1 MTAQE
6 MDAMVQGVFDNI
18 FNSVTKAEPGG
29 KPIAS
34 ASTTML
40 TLMKPGMAIN
50 PADYR
55 NPWTPGN
62 NGGSQDAAINN
73 ARLVDAIPL
82 ANTLYSDSGKTI
94 SQVYGDMLQSVAIP
108 KQPANPANEAQ
119 LNAAYAVLWRSVDVT
134 DPDTGEVKP
143 LTMETQLYRDYLD
156 NQTAYQNAR
165 LAYLQAYLAA
175 QETSQGRNTW
185 PLISPTMQI
194 PVKQAWDKWRSG
206 KADLIEQNLAIMNTC
221 NQNGLQ
227 KAWYK
232 AQALFEGYGAGLD
245 ETGGGS
251 VAVHRVNLIPSN
263 WYSSNDNSGW
273 ATVKIAAGSASTDS
287 SSDYQKWGGSA
298 GFSLG
303 IWSIGASAG
312 GSKESRHFSSQ
323 TQNLS
328 FEFSYKLVGIR
339 RPWMS
344 YHLLG
349 TKTWN
354 LGNFS
359 AIKGGISNGTKNQQD
374 TMWPLMPVSFVVAKG
389 IKIKA
394 SWAQAD
400 WEMMKK
406 TLSVGG
412 SVGIGPFSIGG
423 SYYQSHSEEHWS
435 SAFASGEIIV
445 PGVQIIGW
453 INSIVPYCAPE
464 NMPI

>member
-6 MDAMVQGVFDNI
+6 MDALVQGVFDNI
-18 FNSVTKAEPGG
+18 FNSLTKAEPGG
-29 KPIAS
+29 KPIAT

-50 PADYR
+50 PADFR

-62 NGGSQDAAINN
+62 NNAAGIDAAVNT
-73 ARLVDAIPL
+73 AALVDAIPN
-82 ANTLYSDSGKTI
+82 ANTLYSDSGNKI
-94 SQVYGDMLQSVAIP
+94 SQVYGEILSNVSIP
-108 KQPANPANEAQ
+108 KQPANPALEAQ
-119 LNAAYAVLWRSVDVT
+119 INAAWSVLFRNVDVT
-134 DPDTGEVKP
+134 DPDTGEVKQS
-143 LTMETQLYRDYLD
+143 TIETQLYRDYLD

-165 LAYLQAYLAA
+165 LAYIQAYLAA
-175 QETSQGRNTW
+175 QETPQSRNTW
-185 PLISPTMQI
+185 PLVSPTLQI
-194 PVKQAWDKWRSG
+194 PVKQAWDKWRAN
-206 KADLIEQNLAIMNTC
+206 KADLIEQNLAIMSTSS
-221 NQNGLQ
+221 QNGLQ
-227 KAWYK
+227 KSFKK
-232 AQALFEGYGAGLD
+232 AQDLFEGY
-245 ETGGGS
+245 
-251 VAVHRVNLIPSN
+251 AVTLEEANIHRVSLIPSN
-263 WYSSNDNSGW
+263 WYSSNDNTGW
-273 ATVKIAAGSASTDS
+273 VTVKISAGNSSTDQ
-287 SSDYQKWGGSA
+287 SSDYKKWGGSA

-303 IWSIGASAG
+303 IWSIGASAS
-312 GSKESRHFSSQ
+312 GSKESRNFSSQ
-323 TQNLS
+323 TQSLS

-359 AIKGGISNGTKNQQD
+359 PLKGGISNGTKSQLE

-394 SWAQAD
+394 SWAKAD
-400 WEMMKK
+400 YDMMRS
-406 TLSVGG
+406 TLNAGG

-423 SYYQSHSEEHWS
+423 SYSQSHSEDHWS
-435 SAFASGEIIV
+435 SAFANGEIIV

-464 NMPI
+464 NMPK

>member
-6 MDAMVQGVFDNI
+6 MDALVQGVFDNI
-18 FNSVTKAEPGG
+18 FKSITKAEPGG

-34 ASTTML
+34 SSTTML

-50 PADYR
+50 PEDYR
-55 NPWTPGN
+55 NPWSPGN
-62 NGGSQDAAINN
+62 NGGSQNAAINN
-73 ARLVDAIPL
+73 ARLVDAIPQ
-82 ANTLYSDSGKTI
+82 ANTLYTDSGKTI
-94 SQVYGDMLQSVAIP
+94 SQVYGDILQAVAIP

-119 LNAAYAVLWRSVDVT
+119 QNAAYAVLWRSVDVT
-134 DPDTGEVKP
+134 DPDTGDVKP

-165 LAYLQAYLAA
+165 LAYLQSYLVA
-175 QETSQGRNTW
+175 QETPQGRNTW
-185 PLISPTMQI
+185 PLVSPTMQI
-194 PVKQAWDKWRSG
+194 PVKQAWDRWRSG
-206 KADLIEQNLAIMNTC
+206 KADLIEQNLAIMTTC

-227 KAWYK
+227 KAWKK
-232 AQALFEGYGAGLD
+232 AQDLFDGYAAGLD

-251 VAVHRVNLIPSN
+251 VNVHRVNLIPSN
-263 WYSSNDNSGW
+263 WFSSNDKSGW
-273 ATVKIAAGSASTDS
+273 ASLKIAAGTSSTDQ
-287 SSDYQKWGGSA
+287 SSDYKKWGGSA

-303 IWSIGASAG
+303 IFSIGASAG

-323 TQNLS
+323 TEKLS

-359 AIKGGISNGTKNQQD
+359 PIKGGISNGTKNQNG
-374 TMWPLMPVSFVVAKG
+374 TMWPLMPVSFVVAKD

-394 SWAQAD
+394 NWAKAD
-400 WEMMKK
+400 WDMMKS
-406 TLSVGG
+406 TLSAGG

-423 SYYQSHSEEHWS
+423 GYSQSHSEEHWA
-435 SAFASGEIIV
+435 SAFANGEILV

-453 INSIVPYCAPE
+453 LNSIVPYCAPE
-464 NMPI
+464 NMPK